1 MGGRVADRR
10 KWPAT
15 AARRPI
21 PQAAAPCG
29 LRLPFF
35 APGSQRGKEQC
46 VIATVRGSSLLLP
59 EPRAVEMA
67 LICKVNRN
75 LTEFSIRPMLS
86 PRLKE
91 VHVNEAAKNLTIAV
105 LTTIVDAAVVV
116 WFGGVIWRALSPII
130 WSRIL
135 TLLLAA
141 LWALSLARIWAC
153 AIYSLRGGRRSRSL
167 GLTSGT
173 AITSI
178 DLRGEGDV

>member
-1 MGGRVADRR
+1 MLDCNGARVLF
-10 KWPAT
+10 
-15 AARRPI
+15 
-21 PQAAAPCG
+21 AAAG
-29 LRLPFF
+29 
-35 APGSQRGKEQC
+35 AKGRGNGMNLQGKPKFDR
-46 VIATVRGSSLLLP
+46 VFDP
-59 EPRAVEMA
+59 PHAVSA
-67 LICKVNRN
+67 
-75 LTEFSIRPMLS
+75 
-86 PRLKE
+86 LKE

-116 WFGGVIWRALSPII
+116 WFGGVIWQALSPII

-135 TLLLAA
+135 ILLLAG

-153 AIYSLRGGRRSRSL
+153 SIYSLRRGRRSRSF

>member
-1 MGGRVADRR
+1 
-10 KWPAT
+10 
-15 AARRPI
+15 
-21 PQAAAPCG
+21 
-29 LRLPFF
+29 
-35 APGSQRGKEQC
+35 
-46 VIATVRGSSLLLP
+46 
-59 EPRAVEMA
+59 
-67 LICKVNRN
+67 
-75 LTEFSIRPMLS
+75 LTEFSIGPMLS

-116 WFGGVIWRALSPII
+116 WFGGVIWQALSPII

-135 TLLLAA
+135 ILLLAA

-153 AIYSLRGGRRSRSL
+153 AIYSLRHGPRSRSF
-167 GLTSGT
+167 GLTSGA